1 MNASNYIL
9 TFAIKEESYVK
20 RKGIIYLILFISIIV
35 FLFVFK
41 NDILKLFYPKKYED
55 IVSKYASEYNVDK
68 NLIYAVMKAESDF
81 NENAISNK
89 GALGLMQ
96 IMEDTAKEI
105 AKKNN
110 IQIDENNSK
119 EDILKVENNI
129 NIGTKY
135 LSILLEKYNNIDL
148 ALAAY
153 NAGTGN
159 VDNWIEKEVL
169 NEDGSN
175 IENVPYKETNNY
187 VRNILQNYKI
197 YNMLYNKN

>member
-1 MNASNYIL
+1 MKN
-9 TFAIKEESYVK
+9 
-20 RKGIIYLILFISIIV
+20 KGVVYLILFIIVIV

-41 NDILKLFYPKKYED
+41 NDILKFFYPKKYEN
-55 IVSKYASEYNVDK
+55 IVLKYASEYNVDE

-119 EDILKVENNI
+119 EDILKVEKNI

-135 LSILLEKYNNIDL
+135 LSILLEKYNNINL

-197 YNMLYNKN
+197 YNMLYDKN